1 MPIQTNDENQ
11 YSEEVQEIISD
22 VPHWLLRWGLTVF
35 FLVLVA
41 IVSFSAFIKMPDKV
55 SGVLA
60 IESSNRPEEIVPHRE
75 GKLVKLFIKENTE
88 VDSGK
93 LLGYIESNAK
103 TDEVIKMSHQI
114 DLFQKRAINGELDQL
129 FNINLNAIEH
139 LGELQGSYLIFS
151 ESFNNFRSFL
161 SNGVYLQKKQM
172 INQEINDLALQKS
185 RLNNQK
191 QIHQQDYEIA
201 EKEFQAHQK
210 LFEGKVISSLEFKRE
225 ESKYINKKIPLE
237 NIASALI
244 SNGITQSLKQQE
256 LKELDNQVRIEK
268 ANFLAKINQFK
279 SEIDNWKIEHL
290 LIAKTSGKVVFNQ
303 FINEGDWVS
312 ANKPLFYISAKDEGK
327 FIGVMKIGQYA
338 LGKVFEGQ
346 TVIIRLKAFPYQEYG
361 VLKGKI
367 SYLSNL
373 NTTTDTCYVARVIF
387 ENGRQS
393 SYKKELNLKNGLIA
407 DAEIIT
413 QNRSLLG
420 KLFSSLVSLFKNE

>member
-1 MPIQTNDENQ
+1 MPIIKEPND

-35 FLVLVA
+35 ILVLIA
-41 IVSFSAFIKMPDKV
+41 IVAFSAFIKMPDRV
-55 SGVLA
+55 SGKLA

-75 GKLVKLFIKENTE
+75 GKLVRLFIKENSN

-93 LLGYIESNAK
+93 LLGFIESNAK
-103 TDEVIKMSHQI
+103 TEQVIVMSQQI
-114 DLFQKRAINGELDQL
+114 DQLQKQAFKGNLNQL
-129 FNINLNAIEH
+129 FGIQLKSAEH
-139 LGELQGSYLIFS
+139 LGELQSSFLTFS

-172 INQEINDLALQKS
+172 INNEINDLNLQKS
-185 RLNNQK
+185 RMENQQK
-191 QIHQQDYEIA
+191 IYQQDFEIA
-201 EKEFQAHQK
+201 EKEFEAYKK
-210 LFEGKVISSLEFKRE
+210 LLEGKVISLLEFKRE

-237 NIASALI
+237 NIASSLL
-244 SNGITQSLKQQE
+244 SNGITQNLKRQE
-256 LKELDNQVRIEK
+256 LKELDNQVRIER

-279 SEIDNWKIEHL
+279 SEIDNWKMEHL
-290 LIAKTSGKVVFNQ
+290 LIARTSGKVVFNQ
-303 FINEGDWVS
+303 FINEGDWVV
-312 ANKPLFYISAKDEGK
+312 ANIPLFYIAAKDEGK
-327 FIGVMKIGQYA
+327 YIGEMKIGQYA

-373 NTTTDTCYVARVIF
+373 NSNQDTSYVARVIF
-387 ENGRQS
+387 DNGKQS

-413 QNRSLLG
+413 QNRSLLE

>member
-1 MPIQTNDENQ
+1 MPIINQENQ

-55 SGVLA
+55 AGILK

-75 GKLVKLFIKENTE
+75 GKLVKLFIKENSE

-93 LLGYIESNAK
+93 LLGFIESNAK
-103 TDEVIKMSHQI
+103 TEQVIAISQQI
-114 DLFQKRAINGELDQL
+114 DQLQQHAIKGKLDQL
-129 FNINLNAIEH
+129 STINIHTTEH
-139 LGELQGSYLIFS
+139 LGELQGSFLTFL
-151 ESFNNFRSFL
+151 ESLNNFRSYL

-172 INQEINDLALQKS
+172 INQEINDLVLQKS
-185 RLNNQK
+185 RMNNQK
-191 QIHQQDYEIA
+191 QIYQQDFEIA
-201 EKEFQAHQK
+201 EKEYQAHQK
-210 LFEGKVISSLEFKRE
+210 LLEGKVISPLEFKRE

-237 NIASALI
+237 NIAFSIL
-244 SNGITQSLKQQE
+244 SNSITENLKQQE
-256 LKELDNQVRIEK
+256 LKELDNQVRIER

-279 SEIDNWKIEHL
+279 SEIDNWKIQYL
-290 LIAKTSGKVVFNQ
+290 LIARTSGKVVFNQ
-303 FINEGDWVS
+303 FVNEGDWV
-312 ANKPLFYISAKDEGK
+312 AVNKPLFYIAPKDEGK
-327 FIGVMKIGQYA
+327 YIGEMKIGQYA

-346 TVIIRLKAFPYQEYG
+346 NVIIRLKAFPYQEYG

-367 SYLSNL
+367 SYLSDL
-373 NTTTDTCYVARVIF
+373 NTTKDTLYVARVIF
-387 ENGRQS
+387 ENGNQS

>member
-1 MPIQTNDENQ
+1 MPLINSQENQ

-35 FLVLVA
+35 FLILVG
-41 IVSFSAFIKMPDKV
+41 IVSFSALIKMPDKV

-75 GKLVKLFIKENTE
+75 GKLIKLFIKENAE

-103 TDEVIKMSHQI
+103 TEQVIVMSQQV
-114 DLFQKRAINGELDQL
+114 DQLQKQAIKGELDQL
-129 FNINLNAIEH
+129 FNINLNAAEH
-139 LGELQGSYLIFS
+139 LGELQGSFLTFS
-151 ESFNNFRSFL
+151 ESLNNFRSFL
-161 SNGVYLQKKQM
+161 NNGVYLQKKQM
-172 INQEINDLALQKS
+172 INSEINDLALQKS

-191 QIHQQDYEIA
+191 QIYQQDFEIA

-210 LFEGKVISSLEFKRE
+210 LLEGKVISSLEFKRE

-237 NIASALI
+237 NVASSLL
-244 SNGITQSLKQQE
+244 SNGITQNLKQQE
-256 LKELDNQVRIEK
+256 LKELDNQVRIER

-279 SEIDNWKIEHL
+279 SEIDNWKLEHL
-290 LIAKTSGKVVFNQ
+290 LIAKTDGKVVFNQ
-303 FINEGDWVS
+303 FINEGDWVQ
-312 ANKPLFYISAKDEGK
+312 ANKPLFYIAAKDEGQY
-327 FIGVMKIGQYA
+327 IGKMKIGQFA

-373 NTTTDTCYVARVIF
+373 NTSKDTSYVARVVF
-387 ENGRQS
+387 ENGKQS